1 MDMPASCMPRC
12 CCKLSPEEE
21 MMMKMGTMHEG
32 YSFSAEEKA
41 DIQTLN
47 EYFLYL
53 SEKVDFFNRAKSVY
67 LTASVKLAYQ
77 SYGIIMYIMQLQHTG
92 SHHVNSRRPRYD

>member
-1 MDMPASCMPRC
+1 MAGFSINGVMVDMPASCMPRC

-32 YSFSAEEKA
+32 YNFSAEEKA

-67 LTASVKLAYQ
+67 LTISVKLAYQ
-77 SYGIIMYIMQLQHTG
+77 ILRY
-92 SHHVNSRRPRYD
+92 HVYYAVAAYWKSP